1 MTENKARTWH
11 FRVNLRMAEL
21 SLQEEVRDIFKKI
34 LISANVRLPIRGL
47 EQSSFS
53 YGIPEDGIT
62 QISYGIPED
71 GITQISRFPQ
81 ISADC
86 T

>member
-1 MTENKARTWH
+1 MPLNIARTWH
-11 FRVNLRMAEL
+11 FGVNLRMSDL
-21 SLQEEVRDIFKKI
+21 SQPEEVRDIFKEI
-34 LISANVRLPIRGL
+34 LISADDQIPIRGL
-47 EQSSFS
+47 QSSFS
-53 YGIPEDGIT
+53 YGIPEDGFT

>member
-1 MTENKARTWH
+1 MSD
-11 FRVNLRMAEL
+11 L
-21 SLQEEVRDIFKKI
+21 SQPEEVRDIFKEF
-34 LISANVRLPIRGL
+34 LISADDQILIRGL

>member
-34 LISANVRLPIRGL
+34 LISANVRLPIHGL

-53 YGIPEDGIT
+53 YDIPQNGIAE
-62 QISYGIPED
+62 ISEYLHVNPKGKL
-71 GITQISRFPQ
+71 
-81 ISADC
+81 A
-86 T
+86 